1 MYKPVL
7 QIDGVKTAQVMLL
20 VGTDDAG
27 ASFPDWGE
35 HLALAMQ
42 IQQQMNSLWPGL
54 ARPITLRTARFNQQ
68 LTKGSLLVEVGGHG
82 NSLEEALAGAGCLPG
97 RRRRSCWSGWRNR
110 HRKRPPGGKPS
121 PFYRWETGDRAEPV
135 WFGPVSD
142 YGDGEGE
149 AWPAAPPPASSS
161 SGGAAGSSVE
171 LSGSSGWEG
180 SAGTLGSTGSVGCSG
195 SPGKRGLFR
204 RGNLLLRRLCADGGV
219 VLAGEV
225 EQGVD
230 GIVLV
235 PHLKVAV
242 GPSGPPGR
250 AHRSDG

>member
-1 MYKPVL
+1 MATP
-7 QIDGVKTAQVMLL
+7 
-20 VGTDDAG
+20 
-27 ASFPDWGE
+27 WRRR
-35 HLALAMQ
+35 
-42 IQQQMNSLWPGL
+42 WPG
-54 ARPITLRTARFNQQ
+54 P
-68 LTKGSLLVEVGGHG
+68 
-82 NSLEEALAGAGCLPG
+82 GCLPG

-195 SPGKRGLFR
+195 SPGKRGALPQGEPPPPEALCGRGRCSR
-204 RGNLLLRRLCADGGV
+204 RGGRTGGSMG
-219 VLAGEV
+219 LG
-225 EQGVD
+225 
-230 GIVLV
+230 
-235 PHLKVAV
+235 
-242 GPSGPPGR
+242 SGTAPQSGSGAQWTAR
-250 AHRSDG
+250 

>member
-1 MYKPVL
+1 
-7 QIDGVKTAQVMLL
+7 
-20 VGTDDAG
+20 
-27 ASFPDWGE
+27 
-35 HLALAMQ
+35 
-42 IQQQMNSLWPGL
+42 MNSLWPGL
-54 ARPITLRTARFNQQ
+54 ARPITLRTARVQPAAHQGLPAGGGGRAWQ
-68 LTKGSLLVEVGGHG
+68 LPGG
-82 NSLEEALAGAGCLPG
+82 GAGRGRLFAG

-195 SPGKRGLFR
+195 VSGETGGSSAGGTSSSGGSVRTGALSRGEVRTGGRWGLFWYR
-204 RGNLLLRRLCADGGV
+204 TSKWQWGPVDRP
-219 VLAGEV
+219 V
-225 EQGVD
+225 EPTAAMG
-230 GIVLV
+230 
-235 PHLKVAV
+235 
-242 GPSGPPGR
+242 
-250 AHRSDG
+250 

>member
-1 MYKPVL
+1 MATPWRRRWRGRL
-7 QIDGVKTAQVMLL
+7 FA
-20 VGTDDAG
+20 
-27 ASFPDWGE
+27 
-35 HLALAMQ
+35 
-42 IQQQMNSLWPGL
+42 
-54 ARPITLRTARFNQQ
+54 
-68 LTKGSLLVEVGGHG
+68 
-82 NSLEEALAGAGCLPG
+82 G

-149 AWPAAPPPASSS
+149 AWPGGHRRRLPALPAGRRGPRWSCRGLPVGRAPLGHWVPPVPWA
-161 SGGAAGSSVE
+161 VP
-171 LSGSSGWEG
+171 
-180 SAGTLGSTGSVGCSG
+180 G

-250 AHRSDG
+250 AHRSDGLTLGDGIPHLDQELGAVGVVGQKSVPVGEDDQIAVGSLLPGEDHRAVRGGVDGGARRRPAMSSPRWKLFSPKMKR